1 MGRFYTQKDRPG
13 RVAWR
18 LNETDWSKIHYVGDI
33 RVALVDIAGG
43 RRVMT
48 FVTKTKCGKPV
59 EPGCH
64 YGEFIG
70 ELSDSP
76 CEFCVAEHAK

>member
-1 MGRFYTQKDRPG
+1 MGRLQKDRPV

-18 LNETDWSKIHYVGDI
+18 INKKSWSKIHYVGDI

-43 RRVMT
+43 RRAMS
-48 FVTKTKCGKPV
+48 FVTQTKCGKPV
-59 EPGCH
+59 KSSRSH

-70 ELSDSP
+70 PLADGP
-76 CEFCVAEHAK
+76 CEFCVAENEK